1 MGRTFIPKLIN
12 EVNAMT
18 KKDMTTMVESIDVST
33 RAKRRKATSFA
44 IAMLEQIRAAEE
56 TNIDRFP
63 ENLQCGYAFAKAG
76 DSLEV
81 ISDAIADLEDAYY

>member
-1 MGRTFIPKLIN
+1 
-12 EVNAMT
+12 MT
-18 KKDMTTMVESIDVST
+18 KKDMITMVDSIDVST

-63 ENLQCGYAFAKAG
+63 ENLQCGYAYAKAG